1 MMCDELFRHVMNYKG
16 TNAKRKINDVAMIMQ
31 KYVGVTTTHGQEGTC
46 SSQHEQAE
54 GM

>member
-31 KYVGVTTTHGQEGTC
+31 KYVGVTTTWAGRNMLK
-46 SSQHEQAE
+46 SA
-54 GM
+54 